1 MKTIPFQEAMWLA
14 RFTEHGRAL
23 MEVVQ
28 RQPGIE
34 LDTLVREYDPPPG
47 RTVMAF
53 RGNPGLRKRR
63 SAALERLLP
72 KRAFR
77 LFPAGG
83 HAVEQLCD
91 AGALVITEDLRVYHP
106 RDMPY
111 DDPPKEPEENSPEK
125 SPEPDGA
132 PPKEAIEGS
141 RPSA

>member
-1 MKTIPFQEAMWLA
+1 MKRISFHEAMSRA
-14 RFTEHGRAL
+14 SFTEHGRAL
-23 MEVVQ
+23 MAVVQ

-34 LDTLVREYDPPPG
+34 LDTLVREHDPPPG
-47 RTVMAF
+47 RTATAF
-53 RGNPGLRKRR
+53 RENPGLRKRR
-63 SAALERLLP
+63 AAALERLLP
-72 KRAFR
+72 KKAFR

-125 SPEPDGA
+125 SLESKDT
-132 PPKEAIEGS
+132 PKEAIEAP
-141 RPSA
+141 RASA